1 MVCPVCG
8 GGYVY
13 HSKVIMKNGRSE
25 FFFGCGGAEC
35 SWADEMC
42 REKEMY
48 YPDFYNQECGNI
60 DHTEHL

>member
-13 HSKVIMKNGRSE
+13 HSKVIMKNGKSE
-25 FFFGCGGAEC
+25 FFFGCGGAAC

-48 YPDFYNQECGNI
+48 YPD
-60 DHTEHL
+60 